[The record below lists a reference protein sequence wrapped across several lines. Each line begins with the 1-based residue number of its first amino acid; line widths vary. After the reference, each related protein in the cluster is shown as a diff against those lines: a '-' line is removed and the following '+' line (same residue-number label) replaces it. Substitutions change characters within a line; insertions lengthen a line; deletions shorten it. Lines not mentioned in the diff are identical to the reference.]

1 MDLGLEGKVALVG
14 GGSRGLGRA
23 TAEALAREGAKV
35 AIYARTQSTLDEA
48 AAEIAGATGAETLA
62 VAADV
67 RQPEACAR
75 AVEAAVERFGRLDV
89 VVPNM
94 AGDSYENDLLT
105 PSDEP
110 WLEEFDL
117 YALSVVRIARAAVP
131 HLRAAGGGSIV
142 NISSCGV
149 HGVIPELALSE
160 VVRLATAGF
169 AKYLATQVA
178 GDGIRVNSVLPGW
191 IEGDLIDRLLAADA
205 EREGDSV
212 DALYEQSLSVIPL
225 GRYGRAEEIAD
236 AIAFLASERARYITG
251 ANLRIDGG
259 WAPTPTG

>member
-1 MDLGLEGKVALVG
+1 MDLGLEGKVAIVG

-23 TAEALAREGAKV
+23 SAEALAREGAKV
-35 AIYARTQSTLDEA
+35 AIYARTQSKLEQA
-48 AAEIAGATGAETLA
+48 AAEIAAATGSETFA

-67 RQPEACAR
+67 RQPDACAR
-75 AVEAAVERFGRLDV
+75 AVEATVERFGRLDV

-94 AGDSYENDLLT
+94 AGDTYENDLLT

-110 WLEEFDL
+110 WLQEFEL
-117 YALSVVRIARAAVP
+117 YAMSVVRISRAAVP

-142 NISSCGV
+142 NISTCGID
-149 HGVIPELALSE
+149 GVIPELALSE
-160 VVRLATAGF
+160 IVRLATAGF

-178 GDGIRVNSVLPGW
+178 GDNIRVNSVLPGW
-191 IEGDLIDRLLAADA
+191 VEGELIDRLLAADA
-205 EREGDSV
+205 EREGTTVED
-212 DALYEQSLSVIPL
+212 LYEQSLGVIPL
-225 GRYGRAEEIAD
+225 GRYASAAEIGD
-236 AIAFLASERARYITG
+236 AIAFLASDRARYITG